1 MPDPL
6 PENKFAQ
13 ARYVIARF
21 HTRRVDKRD
30 YVPPDRGAGSKI
42 SNNRV

>member
-6 PENKFAQ
+6 PENRFAQ
-13 ARYVIARF
+13 ARCAIARF
-21 HTRRVDKRD
+21 RTRRVDKRD
-30 YVPPDRGAGSKI
+30 YAPPDRGTGSKD